1 MKSIHFS
8 FRLPGKM
15 RLNSIFSSQ
24 LPAFLL
30 IANLIH
36 GTLFGQVLPSPVAQF
51 NLDGNALDA
60 SSNANHGTSTAIIA
74 TSDRFGNPNGAV
86 TFNGLSSFIDI
97 PDNNAYHFGTGDFSV
112 SCWFKTG
119 SNASTSSL
127 VNKANSG
134 VNPFTGIICFLNVP
148 GNGQI
153 QGRTESG
160 KSVSSTGFTANDNQW
175 HQYVYTRQGTVH
187 KLYLDGI
194 LNNTSNRGFIDNVT
208 NNFIMSLGRNN
219 FGPVQLYSGAM
230 DDFRLFDQA
239 LSSSQVSNL
248 FGTSQNLPG
257 SGNAIGFDGTDD
269 LIDLT
274 GTATQNEFSLE
285 MWVKPGSTQG
295 SFATLMDN
303 NHGVGKSWVI
313 QQNGTNTNQY
323 FFGLATT
330 TNSNNFVLFNLNPN
344 VWQHLTITKSASQV
358 QVFINGIQI
367 QSTITSGTMI
377 YNTTQQIRL
386 GRTVGLAGNWKGE
399 MDEVRIWST
408 PLSQT
413 QIRDRMCRKI
423 TSGDAL
429 FSNLMAYYNFDETSG
444 NTAFDGTANGNN
456 GTLANS
462 PTRLTSGAAIGNTSA
477 HNYGGAVSSV
487 NLSHPTRNDDVT
499 ATLTSGSADGVQV
512 YCVTEAPN
520 SSTALA
526 QIAGNDG
533 YFGVFPIG
541 GSSPSFSTAYNYEG
555 IVLGAT
561 PENKLVLSKRDDN
574 ASTTWSNTGAILN
587 ETANT
592 LTAGSNRSEFIVSIN
607 SSQAVQKPGSGN
619 AISLDG
625 IDDRISLPGPNAS
638 QKPNTALTVEA
649 WIFSTSNSTDYQGIV
664 CNTQDNGGDEAG
676 YYLTK
681 RSNGNIDFQI
691 ATTSSG
697 FNNGPSVAVPLNKW
711 IHVAATYDGSSAKIY
726 INGILSAS
734 QAITGLIDW
743 TTGSTNTIYRIGAY
757 EDDTEFYGFQG
768 QIDEVKVWNTA
779 LTQTQIRDRMCRKIT
794 SGDALFSNLVAYYN
808 LDETSGNTA
817 FDGTAYANNGT
828 LANGPTRVT
837 SGAAIGNT
845 STQNYVSTG
854 FPSANLGFNGQDNL
868 SVSYTAGTF
877 TGEAGTHVYSV
888 SEKPNTEAGIENPGT
903 NNRYFGVFS
912 AGLTNPQYTAT
923 YNYNGNSFVT
933 AGNESQLGLFKRND
947 NATTAWSNASATLN
961 TTAKTLTAGGQ
972 STEYVLGVSN
982 CTIPPTPTIS
992 AGGPTTFCAGGS
1004 VVLTSSAAT
1013 GNVWSNGE
1021 TTKSITVSGSG
1032 NFSVQQILA
1041 GCSSAVSVSKPVVV
1055 NTAPISAVITSPSG
1069 TSFCSGN
1076 SITLQSDQSSFQQWQ
1091 RNGADINGQTG
1102 PNLTVSTAGTYT
1114 IVRSQNGCS
1123 SASNALTITENTNIP
1138 PIPNIAS
1145 GGQTSFCQNGSLE
1158 LLSSASG
1165 ENQWF
1170 VNGTPVAGNSNSIT
1184 ATQGGVYTVQAIS
1197 NGCRSLASAGIAITV
1212 KPNPVVNVTAPTA
1225 VICPGSSV
1233 LISASGSALASTL
1246 WFRNGGNTGTDAVNF
1261 SASQEGNYSVIAT
1274 GNNGC
1279 QASSNS
1285 INLTKDN
1292 APLVS
1297 SNVPVNTICAG
1308 NSITLSVSSGASF
1321 LWNNGS
1327 TNPAITVSPSI
1338 STEFSVR
1345 TTSVNA
1351 CIYKDTIQVQV
1362 VPSLSPAP
1370 VSAMVPED
1378 GSINQETSFTLS
1390 WQPGANAISYDLYV
1404 WEASLPSRPAIPV
1417 FNTSQISFNLSGL
1430 AVGTIF
1436 NWQVVSRSACQL
1448 TNGPVQQFTTR
1459 NLPDLVVSNVQSQAV
1474 IGIPGLLNVTYS
1486 VKNQGTGVTIPG
1498 VWLDKLFLSNDSVI
1512 GNDIELDSKAN
1523 LNALMPGASYNGSFQ
1538 IETSRLGEFFLY
1550 VQTDKDLSVRESN
1563 ETNNITFR
1571 NPGKIQLISQITS
1584 PDVVGIGSA
1593 FVPSTAVGGQP
1604 FSLSYK
1610 VRNQGTANALGT
1622 ASIVIPSPQICP
1634 KLDPYWTDL
1643 VYISHDSIFNSN
1655 AIQIGT
1661 VLVNPRQLQSPVA
1674 NNPDGCNDAYLQ
1686 TDPRLKIDSSVV
1698 VFSNSSII
1706 PHTFYGKGYIYV
1718 QLNGGTG
1725 MFTELIKENNLIRS
1739 NEFNV
1744 ILRPPADLEVR
1755 SILINPISTQSGD
1768 SVRLKYQIRNVGLN
1782 APLAIERPWTDNV
1795 YLSKSPVFNKS
1806 TAILLK
1812 SSSPLISNFP
1822 PNGTYSDSVDFAVPF
1837 LGKNPLFFFVE
1848 TDATQKVFEYSFETN
1863 NINSPGIQLA
1873 VDTTKKPDY
1882 IVQSLTG
1889 PGNIQAGTN
1898 LDFSFQVKNIG
1909 NANGLGF
1916 VRLNYYLRSV
1926 ENNQLFSLQNQD
1938 ISPIKLGQSLTVN
1951 ASELVPFFIPGG
1963 NYNLL
1968 VKVDELASQVELNE
1982 SNNSAQIPLQV
1993 ASGTSFDIGISAVTA
2008 PDTIDIFQNQPSFQ
2022 VSAQGF
2028 FNTIQPGPG
2037 MPKSCN
2043 VSIEI
2048 WDKTNPNIRYL
2059 TRTDLLSFSDS
2070 FPSSFTIP
2078 ARTITRNTALIGQYK
2093 LRVRIDEN
2101 FAQDADRTNQTFERN
2116 IFFRTSPVPDIVFAQ
2131 TPATISLTAG
2141 AAFRIPIVIKNTG
2154 VNELQG
2160 VCVSRAAL
2168 SNSPTGT
2175 EIISGGII
2183 GSSQRAVGITNMP
2196 TNILVKDTIRGLVP
2210 LNFAGNYFL
2219 VLEVDADEKT
2229 FEGPSGE
2236 SNNLLV
2242 LPVTISSPV
2251 YPDLVADPLVLPAN
2265 VEAGRRLNISYV
2277 LRNQGSGQFSG
2288 ISKNTF
2294 RFSKTGVF
2302 NPFSDG
2308 EIGSVNQQLSLNAGA
2323 NQTFNASVVAS
2334 GILPGNYRPGTF
2346 VNSNFQ
2352 NSESNFAN
2360 NESYAA
2366 GFRNLFIN
2374 PLALDVLASESGFQG
2389 DYFYRSVAIG
2399 QGLDILAEF
2408 QGASGYASKDK
2419 VPVAS
2424 NAEFSSPEDG
2434 STELIIPSSESGTY
2448 YFGIR
2453 PSGSGPVGLKV
2464 RALPFSILSI
2474 SPNKVG
2480 QGNATCEVKG
2490 AAYNAQTLFLLL
2502 NVSGQVVDTGQIRI
2516 LRNSMQARVTFHCK
2530 NLALGF
2536 YTVRAIKAGLDTFDL
2551 ANGLQVLP
2559 KSPTGIIIQD
2569 DVPSVVTAGST
2580 LPITYRFLNAGN
2592 TDVEN
2597 GFGQIIVAGF
2607 TNIKNIVVS
2616 SNAVGLNG
2624 LIEKTGVFALGG
2636 SVHQEE
2642 MDMFN
2647 FIPAWKRNMGPNEEF
2662 QISMELERFGS
2673 INSLPIFRT
2682 AQDIPDAN
2690 FHQMMAEQVEKL
2702 RWISIQ
2708 KLNKI
2713 SNQQILD
2720 SLGGY
2725 WSFQRLAY
2733 QNLRSS
2739 GFFRQS
2745 DMDSIEAHPY
2755 YPSLLQ
2761 PNEMK
2766 SYGIIFNPVAIR
2778 NLSLKY
2784 LCFAPLSEYNLPADS
2799 SLYLDI
2805 TDGILHS
2812 YSSAFRRTPQDLIQ
2826 SACNG
2831 DSVEFKRRLGNRF
2844 LSLPTGKNRGGGL
2857 VGNLNDGFVFGPCIY
2872 STIFGE
2878 YQPNAQAKSGGGINS
2893 TQSGGGF
2900 QGDGGNFNPVDR
2912 CPGCFDDEGE
2922 PQAPTPVPPP
2932 APPTGPPSGRDRDL
2946 DDFQPPSTKLPSP
2959 SCAAATIECTSST
2972 STSKQ
2977 RCGQMYTVCT
2987 LTLCDVSQPKFAGCF
3002 PNLSFFDQKCMQ
3014 VRYSCDPNE
3023 IDGPEG
3029 FGKSQFVAKTDTLP
3043 FTILFENDPVFAT
3056 AAAGMVRIIQPL
3068 DINVKASA
3076 LRLKQFGFG
3085 NQTFDVPTGQNSFTS
3100 EIDLSADRGIKVSV
3114 LGTIDIL
3121 NRQLFWQFTTLD
3133 ASTGL
3138 PSTNP
3143 DKGFLPVNDSTGKGE
3158 GFVSYTIMAD
3168 STTQTGDSLRA
3179 QAEIFFDFNEPVITN
3194 THFNIVDALPPTTSV
3209 TSPSATQDETDIAF
3223 TWTANDDEGGSG
3235 VARTWILFKKDAG
3248 PLDTLDNFPADTG
3261 SVVVSGFETGHT
3273 YQFFFRTVDN
3283 VDNQE
3288 ALATTANMTITIGT
3302 LCNDPAPTVSVVG
3315 PLTFC
3320 QGGSVLLTSSKPT
3333 GNLWS
3338 NGETTQSI
3346 TVSAGGSFTVKTVI
3360 AGCTSAVSVPE
3371 VVTVNPLPAKPVLTP
3386 NGPITFC
3393 QGGSVSI
3400 ATNAAAGHRWSTGST
3415 LSSISVNTSA
3425 TVADTAKVL
3434 GCTTVSD
3441 PITITVNPLPSVNAG
3456 ANVSIEAGQSTNLT
3470 ATGAISYVWAPL
3482 QAITPANG
3490 VGASVSVNPVQTTL
3504 YSVTGTD
3511 ANNCSASDQVLVT
3524 VNDNQGPISAPV
3536 ISPGTG
3542 TYTSSQLVSI
3552 TSATTGAI
3560 IYYSINGVNPVIG
3573 ASNTLEYTNP
3583 FGLACNTVVKAIATK
3598 SGFENSGV
3606 TTASLTISS
3615 AKPLIPGP
3623 ISGIK
3628 WGVCSSSVRTYSI
3641 SPVANATS
3649 YKWTAPAN
3657 ATIVSGQ
3664 GSTSVV
3670 LQFASGFTAGV
3681 LYVQASNCLGTS
3693 SAQTISLNRT
3703 FLSPVSITGPTFEV
3717 CAGSTQSYSC
3727 PLVEGASGYEWSGP
3741 AGTIINSGQGT
3752 NTASITLPSPFAS
3765 GLIGVKAISDCFQ
3778 SSVRAISVRSIPSTP
3793 TAITGLNTGIC
3804 VGSEQTFSCPAST
3817 TGATFFTWSVPNGAL
3832 IKAGQGSNS
3841 ITVSFPAGFTAGN
3854 VSVTAGNACGSSL
3867 PRTLYINSVP
3877 VTPGIISGQSTGI
3890 CSGGNVT
3897 YSIMPVVGAT
3907 SYQWSVPANCTI
3919 TNNTGTSITMLVPN
3933 GFISGTVS
3941 VTASNACGL
3950 SNVRSLLIYGNTQ
3963 TPGAITGQ
3971 ASNICSGGTL
3981 TYSIV
3986 AVPGALSYNWTA
3998 PAGCTIVS
4006 NNGTSI
4012 SLSVPNNFNSG
4023 TLSVLA
4029 VGPCGNSAT
4038 RNLILNGLPA
4048 MPGAITGKA
4057 SDLCAGGTVT
4067 YKIAAVP
4074 GAIGYN
4080 WSVPNGATITS
4091 DAGTSI
4097 TLSIPAQFVSDT
4109 ISVVSLGG
4117 CGQSAKRKLFL
4128 SGFPALPGAVAGQ
4141 VSNLCGG
4148 GTFNYSIAAVS
4159 GAASYNWTV
4168 PVGCNI
4174 TSNTGTSIS
4183 VSVPTNFVSGVLSVS
4198 ASNACGVGKVRNV
4211 SMTRLPA
4218 TPGVISGS
4226 NANCPSGINLNYSV
4240 LNTNGLTYSWTV
4252 PTGASIVSGQGTN
4265 AINSNWGSNAGNVTV
4280 RASNTCGISGARS
4293 LVVGLLA
4300 CKENVADLQEN
4311 KASASVFPNP
4321 GSGEFNLSVSGLE
4334 DKVLVRVFNLQGKLI
4349 KELQEMDARYLQTID
4364 LKNQAAGMYLIQ
4376 LSAKGFEQK
4385 IKVLKE

>member
-1 MKSIHFS
+1 MYTFS
-8 FRLPGKM
+8 V
-15 RLNSIFSSQ
+15 
-24 LPAFLL
+24 
-30 IANLIH
+30 H
-36 GTLFGQVLPSPVAQF
+36 GQVNKGEYFFDADPGVGNGFNIPVSSSADSVVINQSIPVA
-51 NLDGNALDA
+51 
-60 SSNANHGTSTAIIA
+60 
-74 TSDRFGNPNGAV
+74 
-86 TFNGLSSFIDI
+86 GLSSGFHTVYVRARLSKHWSQTESKSFFITTT
-97 PDNNAYHFGTGDFSV
+97 ASV
-112 SCWFKTG
+112 SAGPVNGLEYFFDADPGIGLGTKIAISPAADSTVKT
-119 SNASTSSL
+119 A
-127 VNKANSG
+127 VVPVSG
-134 VNPFTGIICFLNVP
+134 L
-148 GNGQI
+148 
-153 QGRTESG
+153 
-160 KSVSSTGFTANDNQW
+160 STGFHTLYIRPSNNQGFGMTEARSFFIISGVSASAGPVNGLEYFFDADPGVGLGTKIAISPAADSSVNTAIVPVSGLSAGFHTMYIRAKNEKGFGISEARSFFIMGASSAVSGPVSLMEYFVD
-175 HQYVYTRQGTVH
+175 TDPGLGLGTSIGAFTAGDSVEISRVISLPNNITLGSH
-187 KLYLDGI
+187 KLYIRCKTTD
-194 LNNTSNRGFIDNVT
+194 NRWAITEVKDFDVAC
-208 NNFIMSLGRNN
+208 
-219 FGPVQLYSGAM
+219 GP
-230 DDFRLFDQA
+230 
-239 LSSSQVSNL
+239 
-248 FGTSQNLPG
+248 P
-257 SGNAIGFDGTDD
+257 
-269 LIDLT
+269 
-274 GTATQNEFSLE
+274 E
-285 MWVKPGSTQG
+285 
-295 SFATLMDN
+295 
-303 NHGVGKSWVI
+303 
-313 QQNGTNTNQY
+313 
-323 FFGLATT
+323 
-330 TNSNNFVLFNLNPN
+330 
-344 VWQHLTITKSASQV
+344 
-358 QVFINGIQI
+358 
-367 QSTITSGTMI
+367 ITS
-377 YNTTQQIRL
+377 
-386 GRTVGLAGNWKGE
+386 
-399 MDEVRIWST
+399 
-408 PLSQT
+408 
-413 QIRDRMCRKI
+413 
-423 TSGDAL
+423 
-429 FSNLMAYYNFDETSG
+429 
-444 NTAFDGTANGNN
+444 
-456 GTLANS
+456 
-462 PTRLTSGAAIGNTSA
+462 
-477 HNYGGAVSSV
+477 
-487 NLSHPTRNDDVT
+487 
-499 ATLTSGSADGVQV
+499 
-512 YCVTEAPN
+512 
-520 SSTALA
+520 
-526 QIAGNDG
+526 
-533 YFGVFPIG
+533 
-541 GSSPSFSTAYNYEG
+541 
-555 IVLGAT
+555 
-561 PENKLVLSKRDDN
+561 
-574 ASTTWSNTGAILN
+574 
-587 ETANT
+587 
-592 LTAGSNRSEFIVSIN
+592 
-607 SSQAVQKPGSGN
+607 
-619 AISLDG
+619 
-625 IDDRISLPGPNAS
+625 
-638 QKPNTALTVEA
+638 
-649 WIFSTSNSTDYQGIV
+649 
-664 CNTQDNGGDEAG
+664 
-676 YYLTK
+676 
-681 RSNGNIDFQI
+681 
-691 ATTSSG
+691 
-697 FNNGPSVAVPLNKW
+697 
-711 IHVAATYDGSSAKIY
+711 
-726 INGILSAS
+726 
-734 QAITGLIDW
+734 
-743 TTGSTNTIYRIGAY
+743 
-757 EDDTEFYGFQG
+757 
-768 QIDEVKVWNTA
+768 
-779 LTQTQIRDRMCRKIT
+779 TQTQICPGASTVLSSVAGNAPGTYQWLRNNQPINNAN
-794 SGDALFSNLVAYYN
+794 SFSFTA
-808 LDETSGNTA
+808 TQTGNYRLIFT
-817 FDGTAYANNGT
+817 NGT
-828 LANGPTRVT
+828 CADT
-837 SGAAIGNT
+837 SAVISIG
-845 STQNYVSTG
+845 
-854 FPSANLGFNGQDNL
+854 
-868 SVSYTAGTF
+868 AGT
-877 TGEAGTHVYSV
+877 
-888 SEKPNTEAGIENPGT
+888 GI
-903 NNRYFGVFS
+903 
-912 AGLTNPQYTAT
+912 
-923 YNYNGNSFVT
+923 
-933 AGNESQLGLFKRND
+933 
-947 NATTAWSNASATLN
+947 SATN
-961 TTAKTLTAGGQ
+961 VA
-972 STEYVLGVSN
+972 S
-982 CTIPPTPTIS
+982 
-992 AGGPTTFCAGGS
+992 GPLTFCAGGS
-1004 VVLTSSAAT
+1004 VSLTANSGTGLLFQWLNNGAVISNAT
-1013 GNVWSNGE
+1013 TQTLSNVNA
-1021 TTKSITVSGSG
+1021 SGSY
-1032 NFSVQQILA
+1032 SVVVTNSS
-1041 GCSSAVSVSKPVVV
+1041 GCKDTSNLLSVLVHPKPNPTIGQSGTINICQGQNTSLSVSNPVAGQTYQWKNGAAVVGTNPTFLANASGNYRVVITNTFGCKDSSGIVVV
-1055 NTAPISAVITSPSG
+1055 NTLPAPNASVSPAGSV
-1069 TSFCSGN
+1069 SVCQPA
-1076 SITLQSDQSSFQQWQ
+1076 SITLTATVTPGSGIKWLKNGIEISGQTASTLSVNAAGSYAAISTLGAGCADTSATVVVTVNPGPTASIVNAGSASLCQGNSTVLKANKGAGLSYQWQ
-1091 RNGADINGQTG
+1091 KNGLDLPGKTQDSLVVNSAGNY
-1102 PNLTVSTAGTYT
+1102 TVSVQNAFSCSVVSNSIAINLVNESAPVVTALGNVNFC
-1114 IVRSQNGCS
+1114 IGGSVNLQSS
-1123 SASNALTITENTNIP
+1123 SASSVQWQKNGVDISAATSATFTATTSGEYRVKQTISSCTVFSNTIQVNVNSVVP
-1138 PIPNIAS
+1138 ATPVVSS

-1197 NGCRSLASAGIAITV
+1197 NGCKSLASAGIAITV
-1212 KPNPVVNVTAPTA
+1212 KPNPVVNLTAPSA
-1225 VICPGSSV
+1225 FICPNSSV
-1233 LISASGSALASTL
+1233 LISASGSALASIL
-1246 WFRNGGNTGTDAVNF
+1246 WFRNGANTGIDAVNF

-1279 QASSNS
+1279 EASSNS

-1308 NSITLSVSSGASF
+1308 NSITLSVSSGAAF

-1351 CIYKDTIQVQV
+1351 CIYRDTIQVQV
-1362 VPSLSPAP
+1362 LPSLSPAP

-1404 WEASLPSRPAIPV
+1404 WEASLPSRPATPV

-1430 AVGTIF
+1430 SVGTIF

-1550 VQTDKDLSVRESN
+1550 VQTDKDLSIRESN

-1593 FVPSTAVGGQP
+1593 FVPSTAVGGQT

-1622 ASIVIPSPQICP
+1622 ASIVIPSPQICQ

-1698 VFSNSSII
+1698 VFSNSSLI

-1889 PGNIQAGTN
+1889 PGNLQAGTN

-1916 VRLNYYLRSV
+1916 VRLNYFLRSV
-1926 ENNQLFSLQNQD
+1926 ENNQLFSLPYQD

-1963 NYNLL
+1963 NYNLV

-1982 SNNSAQIPLQV
+1982 NNNSAQIPLQV
-1993 ASGTSFDIGISAVTA
+1993 ATGTSFDIGISAVTA

-2059 TRTDLLSFSDS
+2059 TRSDLLSFSDS
-2070 FPSSFTIP
+2070 FPANFAIP

-2093 LRVRIDEN
+2093 LRVSIAEN
-2101 FAQDADRTNQTFERN
+2101 FAQDVDQTNQTFERN
-2116 IFFRTSPVPDIVFAQ
+2116 IFFRTSPVPDMVFAQ

-2168 SNSPTGT
+2168 SNSPAGT

-2183 GSSQRAVGITNMP
+2183 GSSQQAAGISNLP
-2196 TNILVKDTIRGLVP
+2196 TNVLVKDTIRGFVP

-2219 VLEVDADEKT
+2219 VLEVDADKKT

-2242 LPVTISSPV
+2242 LPVTIASPV

-2308 EIGSVNQQLSLNAGA
+2308 EIGSVNQQLSLNPGT

-2334 GILPGNYRPGTF
+2334 GILPGNYKPGTF

-2360 NESYAA
+2360 NESYAT

-2374 PLALDVLASESGFQG
+2374 PLALDVQASESGFQG

-2424 NAEFSSPEDG
+2424 TAEFSSPEDG

-2453 PSGSGPVGLKV
+2453 PSSSGPVGLKV

-2490 AAYNAQTLFLLL
+2490 AAYNTQTLFLLL
-2502 NVSGQVVDTGQIRI
+2502 NGTGQVVDTAQIRI

-2551 ANGLQVLP
+2551 VNGLQVVP

-2607 TNIKNIVVS
+2607 TNVKNIVVS

-2624 LIEKTGVFALGG
+2624 LVEKTGVFTLGG
-2636 SVHQEE
+2636 SIHQEE

-2682 AQDIPDAN
+2682 AQDLPDSN

-2766 SYGIIFNPVAIR
+2766 GYGIIFNPVAIR

-2799 SLYLDI
+2799 SLYLDV

-2878 YQPNAQAKSGGGINS
+2878 YKPNAQARSGGGINS
-2893 TQSGGGF
+2893 TQSGFDF

-2912 CPGCFDDEGE
+2912 CPGCFDDEGQ

-2932 APPTGPPSGRDRDL
+2932 APPTGPPPGRDRDL
-2946 DDFQPPSTKLPSP
+2946 SDFQPPATKLPSP
-2959 SCAAATIECTSST
+2959 SCAAATFECTT
-2972 STSKQ
+2972 TTDVTTQ
-2977 RCGQMYTVCT
+2977 RCGKMYTVCT
-2987 LTLCDVSQPKFAGCF
+2987 LTLCDVTQAKFAGCF
-3002 PNLSFFDQKCMQ
+3002 PYLNFFDQKCTQ

-3023 IDGPEG
+3023 IDGPDG

-3056 AAAGMVRIIQPL
+3056 AAAGMVRVIQPL

-3085 NQTFDVPTGQNSFTS
+3085 NQIFDVPAGQNSFTS

-3179 QAEIFFDFNEPVITN
+3179 QAEIFFDFNEPIITN
-3194 THFNIVDALPPTTSV
+3194 RHFNIVDANPPATITSSSSGAQDSTTV
-3209 TSPSATQDETDIAF
+3209 AF
-3223 TWTANDDEGGSG
+3223 SWTATDDVKGSG
-3235 VARTWILFKKDAG
+3235 AYQTQIMFKKDNG
-3248 PLDTLDNFPADTG
+3248 SLDSLRSFPADTG
-3261 SVVVSGFETGHT
+3261 TVLISGFETGHV
-3273 YQFFFRTVDN
+3273 YQFFFRSSDN
-3283 VDNQE
+3283 VGNQE
-3288 ALATTANMTITIGT
+3288 ALPDSANMVVSIGGIT
-3302 LCNDPAPTVSVVG
+3302 CNDPAPTISAGGPLTFCEGRSVVLTSDKPTGNIWSNGETTSSITVSASGIFTVKTLIDGCTSATSLPVTVNVNPLPVKPVVSVSG
-3315 PLTFC
+3315 PATFC
-3320 QGGSVLLTSSKPT
+3320 QGGSVTLTTNAALGHK
-3333 GNLWS
+3333 WS
-3338 NGETTQSI
+3338 NGAITNSI
-3346 TVSAGGSFTVKTVI
+3346 TVSNSG
-3360 AGCTSAVSVPE
+3360 
-3371 VVTVNPLPAKPVLTP
+3371 
-3386 NGPITFC
+3386 TF
-3393 QGGSVSI
+3393 S
-3400 ATNAAAGHRWSTGST
+3400 
-3415 LSSISVNTSA
+3415 
-3425 TVADTAKVL
+3425 DTAIAL
-3434 GCTTVSD
+3434 GCKNSSD
-3441 PITITVNPLPSVNAG
+3441 PIVITVNPKPSVNAG
-3456 ANVSIEAGQSTNLT
+3456 PDTSIDAGETTILT
-3470 ATGAISYVWAPL
+3470 ATGATTYVWSPL
-3482 QAITPANG
+3482 LAINPANG
-3490 VGASVSVNPVQTTL
+3490 IGASVSVNPIQTTL

-3511 ANNCSASDQVLVT
+3511 ANNCVNSDQVLVT
-3524 VNDNQGPISAPV
+3524 VTGGSGSLTAPV
-3536 ISPGTG
+3536 ISPSTG
-3542 TYTSSQLVSI
+3542 SYSGPQLVTI
-3552 TSATTGAI
+3552 TSTSPGAEIYFTRTG
-3560 IYYSINGVNPVIG
+3560 NTPVIG
-3573 ASNTLEYTNP
+3573 TVFTKLYTGPFTILESETIRAMAVKSGQTNSKVAVSFLTITDPGIVAAPVFNPGAGNFEGSVTVSIASATPGADIWYTTNGNNP
-3583 FGLACNTVVKAIATK
+3583 RLDIPNSFTKLYTGSFTIFTSSTIKVIATK
-3598 SGFENSGV
+3598 PGV
-3606 TTASLTISS
+3606 TNSKLVSGNFVISNSSVVANPTFSPAPGSYPNPQTITISTASPDAQIFYTTNGNTPRFDVPNSFTKTYTGPLTISS
-3615 AKPLIPGP
+3615 
-3623 ISGIK
+3623 
-3628 WGVCSSSVRTYSI
+3628 
-3641 SPVANATS
+3641 
-3649 YKWTAPAN
+3649 
-3657 ATIVSGQ
+3657 
-3664 GSTSVV
+3664 
-3670 LQFASGFTAGV
+3670 
-3681 LYVQASNCLGTS
+3681 
-3693 SAQTISLNRT
+3693 
-3703 FLSPVSITGPTFEV
+3703 
-3717 CAGSTQSYSC
+3717 
-3727 PLVEGASGYEWSGP
+3727 
-3741 AGTIINSGQGT
+3741 
-3752 NTASITLPSPFAS
+3752 
-3765 GLIGVKAISDCFQ
+3765 
-3778 SSVRAISVRSIPSTP
+3778 
-3793 TAITGLNTGIC
+3793 
-3804 VGSEQTFSCPAST
+3804 
-3817 TGATFFTWSVPNGAL
+3817 
-3832 IKAGQGSNS
+3832 
-3841 ITVSFPAGFTAGN
+3841 
-3854 VSVTAGNACGSSL
+3854 SVTLKAVA
-3867 PRTLYINSVP
+3867 RK
-3877 VTPGIISGQSTGI
+3877 TGF
-3890 CSGGNVT
+3890 V
-3897 YSIMPVVGAT
+3897 
-3907 SYQWSVPANCTI
+3907 
-3919 TNNTGTSITMLVPN
+3919 
-3933 GFISGTVS
+3933 
-3941 VTASNACGL
+3941 
-3950 SNVRSLLIYGNTQ
+3950 
-3963 TPGAITGQ
+3963 
-3971 ASNICSGGTL
+3971 
-3981 TYSIV
+3981 
-3986 AVPGALSYNWTA
+3986 
-3998 PAGCTIVS
+3998 
-4006 NNGTSI
+4006 
-4012 SLSVPNNFNSG
+4012 NSG
-4023 TLSVLA
+4023 TSV
-4029 VGPCGNSAT
+4029 G
-4038 RNLILNGLPA
+4038 
-4048 MPGAITGKA
+4048 
-4057 SDLCAGGTVT
+4057 
-4067 YKIAAVP
+4067 
-4074 GAIGYN
+4074 
-4080 WSVPNGATITS
+4080 
-4091 DAGTSI
+4091 
-4097 TLSIPAQFVSDT
+4097 
-4109 ISVVSLGG
+4109 
-4117 CGQSAKRKLFL
+4117 
-4128 SGFPALPGAVAGQ
+4128 
-4141 VSNLCGG
+4141 
-4148 GTFNYSIAAVS
+4148 NYSIGPARIGFDEESSNFYFETEDSEEILMQPNIRLLPNPSKGRCVLISENINEPADIS
-4159 GAASYNWTV
+4159 IINMLGQTIWKGKMELGQNQIEIDITQQ
-4168 PVGCNI
+4168 PVGIYTVLYQSKLVSKESRI
-4174 TSNTGTSIS
+4174 T
-4183 VSVPTNFVSGVLSVS
+4183 
-4198 ASNACGVGKVRNV
+4198 K
-4211 SMTRLPA
+4211 
-4218 TPGVISGS
+4218 
-4226 NANCPSGINLNYSV
+4226 
-4240 LNTNGLTYSWTV
+4240 
-4252 PTGASIVSGQGTN
+4252 Q
-4265 AINSNWGSNAGNVTV
+4265 
-4280 RASNTCGISGARS
+4280 
-4293 LVVGLLA
+4293 
-4300 CKENVADLQEN
+4300 
-4311 KASASVFPNP
+4311 
-4321 GSGEFNLSVSGLE
+4321 
-4334 DKVLVRVFNLQGKLI
+4334 
-4349 KELQEMDARYLQTID
+4349 
-4364 LKNQAAGMYLIQ
+4364 
-4376 LSAKGFEQK
+4376 
-4385 IKVLKE
+4385 